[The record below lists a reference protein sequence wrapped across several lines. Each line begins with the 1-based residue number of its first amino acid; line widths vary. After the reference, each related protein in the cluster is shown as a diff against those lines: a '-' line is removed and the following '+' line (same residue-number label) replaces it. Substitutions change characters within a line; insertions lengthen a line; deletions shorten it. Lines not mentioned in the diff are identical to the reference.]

1 MPPHLPV
8 LICNTQAEALS
19 FNEKSEELYLQTPLL
34 SASLC
39 DSRLQAYVKIM
50 GVTFGKLLNSELIFS
65 PLIS

>member
-8 LICNTQAEALS
+8 LIRSTQPEALA
-19 FNEKSEELYLQTPLL
+19 FDEKSEELYLQTPLL

-50 GVTFGKLLNSELIFS
+50 G
-65 PLIS
+65 

>member
-8 LICNTQAEALS
+8 FICNAQPEALP
-19 FNEKSEELYLQTPLL
+19 FHEKSEELYLQTPLL

-50 GVTFGKLLNSELIFS
+50 G
-65 PLIS
+65 